1 MDLSR
6 PPRWLLAGVLALAVV
21 GMAFAV
27 VVLVVA
33 PFSDPPPVSHERGP
47 GDRGAVYRAEQ
58 PVDVWHAGKWY
69 RGQIHAVGTDAYFVT
84 YENFSK
90 SWHEWVDASRLR
102 ERR

>member
-1 MDLSR
+1 MDSSR
-6 PPRWLLAGVLALAVV
+6 PPRWLLAGALALGIA
-21 GMAFAV
+21 GTAFAV

-33 PFSDPPPVSHERGP
+33 PFSDPPPVSREQGP
-47 GDRGAVYRAEQ
+47 GNPGAVYRAEQ
-58 PVDVWHAGKWY
+58 RVEVWHGGKWY
-69 RGQIHAVGTDAYFVT
+69 QGRIQAVGNGTYFVN